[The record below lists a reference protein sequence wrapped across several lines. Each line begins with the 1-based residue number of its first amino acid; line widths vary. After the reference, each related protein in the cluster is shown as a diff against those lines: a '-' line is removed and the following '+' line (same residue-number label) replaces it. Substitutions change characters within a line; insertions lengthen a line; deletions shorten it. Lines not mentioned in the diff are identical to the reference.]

1 VLAGGVAA
9 ALLLVACSDD
19 DAASPETTV
28 AAVTTTTLPA
38 RADDGQLVI
47 GVLLPTT
54 GEGAQLGEPMI
65 EGARIAVD
73 RVNDAGGFIGRPVRL
88 VEVDEATTASAS
100 LGFDTLLDDGVD
112 AIVGPASSIVALA
125 DLDIPVSAG
134 VVTCSPTATALSLD
148 NYPDNGLFFRTIP
161 SDSLQAIAIA
171 QVAERTGATSVS
183 IGFVDDT
190 FGRDLRDAVAAAVGR
205 RGLTVSATVGFDV
218 DDDDLSQESAALL
231 DDGPGV
237 VILLADADDGS
248 RLLASLDDAVVDD
261 VPAIVVNDALR
272 AMPSQVVEGLD
283 DDVREAVRGVAPVA
297 ISTDDEELPG
307 LFAANAYDCVNL
319 IALAAVQAGT
329 DSPARIASQI
339 ASVSVGGSLCRTF
352 AGCAE
357 NLALELQI
365 NYNGPSGNTDLS
377 TRTGDP
383 TRARFEE
390 FEFDGDGRDV
400 SDGTW
405 FEVTAE

>member
-1 VLAGGVAA
+1 MAA
-9 ALLLVACSDD
+9 ALLVVACSDD

-28 AAVTTTTLPA
+28 ATTTTTLPA
-38 RADDGQLVI
+38 RADDGRLVI

-65 EGARIAVD
+65 EGVRLAVD
-73 RVNDAGGFIGRPVRL
+73 RVNDAGGFNGHPVRI
-88 VEVDEATTASAS
+88 VEVDEGTTASAS

-148 NYPDNGLFFRTIP
+148 DYPDTGLFFRTIP
-161 SDSLQAIAIA
+161 SDSLQAVAIA

-183 IGFVDDT
+183 IGFIDDMY
-190 FGRDLRDAVAAAVGR
+190 GRDLRDAVAAAVGR
-205 RGLTVSATVGFDV
+205 RGLTVAATVGFDV
-218 DDDDLSQESAALL
+218 DDDDLSDEAFALVE
-231 DDGPGV
+231 GEPGV

-248 RLLASLDDAVVDD
+248 RLLAALDDTDVDA

-319 IALAAVQAGT
+319 IALAAVQART

-357 NLALELQI
+357 NLALDLQI

-405 FEVTAE
+405 FEVTSE